1 MGEKHKVLPHHQHP
15 NISMPSERKLLPEN
29 YATCVWFMKFAYI
42 YILGLSGVGK
52 CLIHPSLSHDLMFCF
67 TILQPHARAHI
78 QSLICF
84 DYLRCLLFYGCV
96 ENLLKG
102 VEEITKL
109 KQKHKWSGQ
118 LLNKIIEN
126 PYESYLGTG
135 AKPTRDVSGT
145 DFMVAYNPNK
155 GI

>member
-1 MGEKHKVLPHHQHP
+1 MDV
-15 NISMPSERKLLPEN
+15 
-29 YATCVWFMKFAYI
+29 
-42 YILGLSGVGK
+42 
-52 CLIHPSLSHDLMFCF
+52 
-67 TILQPHARAHI
+67 
-78 QSLICF
+78 
-84 DYLRCLLFYGCV
+84 
-96 ENLLKG
+96 LKG
-102 VEEITKL
+102 VEEIIKL

>member
-1 MGEKHKVLPHHQHP
+1 
-15 NISMPSERKLLPEN
+15 LL
-29 YATCVWFMKFAYI
+29 
-42 YILGLSGVGK
+42 
-52 CLIHPSLSHDLMFCF
+52 
-67 TILQPHARAHI
+67 
-78 QSLICF
+78 
-84 DYLRCLLFYGCV
+84 LLYGCV
-96 ENLLKG
+96 QNLLKG